1 MFCKPLCISS
11 ASMYLLC
18 AIPLF
23 YLSETLVRT
32 VYSKSFNYSHNR
44 SFSTMTLWSLFYYN
58 RASYNPWTFFP
69 HYSWKDSITSIKM
82 SMTYL
87 RKFLSKFRAFSTPRG
102 NQEPIPWWRRD
113 IQEFYEQCQLEDSL
127 LGRHWGPSAE
137 RDRRLPGGFRTD
149 DHLQKLCE
157 APGCPIRSAHPP
169 GPYFH
174 DPSPCKIWVE
184 VFGCTDPPP
193 ELWAAYDRIEAGNGT
208 AADVLS
214 IGKYV
219 EYHGDDTFKFVD

>member
-1 MFCKPLCISS
+1 
-11 ASMYLLC
+11 
-18 AIPLF
+18 
-23 YLSETLVRT
+23 
-32 VYSKSFNYSHNR
+32 
-44 SFSTMTLWSLFYYN
+44 
-58 RASYNPWTFFP
+58 
-69 HYSWKDSITSIKM
+69 M

-87 RKFLSKFRAFSTPRG
+87 RKFLSKFRAFSTPPG

-157 APGCPIRSAHPP
+157 AQGCPIRSAHPP

-208 AADVLS
+208 AADVFS

-219 EYHGDDTFKFVD
+219 EYHGDDTFEFVD